1 MWFLQPGISMLDV
14 LMRIFATLVIIF
26 LVMPLHEYAHGWVAK
41 KLGDRTAELSGHMT
55 LNPMSHFDPLG
66 AFSVLVFD
74 IGWAKSIPIDSKNF
88 KHPRRDLALTALA
101 GPLTHVI
108 AAILGTVLL
117 NSTAFLTGISFIE
130 PIQKFLSYYI
140 IINISLA
147 GFNFLPIPPF
157 DGYKILECLIPNK
170 YLLKYYRYY
179 PLILLFLL
187 GLMLF
192 GFFEIPLMFIRQSLY
207 GFVMKLGN
215 LPFMVFMK

>member
-74 IGWAKSIPIDSKNF
+74 IGWAKSVPIDSKNF

-117 NSTAFLTGISFIE
+117 NSTAFLAGISFIG

>member
-41 KLGDRTAELSGHMT
+41 KLGDKTADFAGRLT

-66 AFSVLVFD
+66 AFSILVFD
-74 IGWAKSIPIDSKNF
+74 IGWAKSVPIDPKNF

-101 GPLTHVI
+101 GPLINII
-108 AAILGTVLL
+108 AAIVGTVFL
-117 NSTAFLTGISFIE
+117 NSTAFIQSNSFIG

-170 YLLKYYRYY
+170 YLIKYYRYY
-179 PLILLFLL
+179 PLILLLLL

-192 GFFEIPLMFIRQSLY
+192 GFFEIPLMFIRRGIY
-207 GFVMKLGN
+207 NFVMQLGN
-215 LPFMVFMK
+215 LPFTVFMR